1 MDCAIQVTPGVPA
14 TFLQQL
20 VHLDP
25 TSKKATVLGEILK
38 QYVVTPDI
46 DRLLR
51 ELYLNG
57 GATPGDKEAEAR
69 KILSAVKVEK
79 GSVKLEVD

>member
-1 MDCAIQVTPGVPA
+1 M
-14 TFLQQL
+14 
-20 VHLDP
+20 
-25 TSKKATVLGEILK
+25 LGEVHK
-38 QYVVTPDI
+38 QYIVTPDI

-69 KILSAVKVEK
+69 SVAAAVKVEQ
-79 GSVKLEVD
+79 GLVKMEVD